1 MVENEQQG
9 EFFRAGTAELLRI
22 FVDAR
27 AFFGRGYQK
36 FSKSGDLSLF
46 FRKTRRQMTATRR
59 KIASLRAQKPLL
71 TCFPRREAPETGN
84 YRL

>member
-1 MVENEQQG
+1 MVKNEQQG

-27 AFFGRGYQK
+27 AFLGRGYQK

-46 FRKTRRQMTATRR
+46 SEKRAGVIELHHFSEKRAGGTVDRHHFQTTANT
-59 KIASLRAQKPLL
+59 I
-71 TCFPRREAPETGN
+71 TNFTIN
-84 YRL
+84 